1 MQRSYAMEALGWALI
16 AGGLAFLVS
25 GLVFL
30 LRMRREQSAQQ
41 QEVEQTIGEIDDQLH
56 ETRRERGD
64 TS

>member
-1 MQRSYAMEALGWALI
+1 MEALGWSLI

-41 QEVEQTIGEIDDQLH
+41 QDIEQTIKEIDDQLH
-56 ETRRERGD
+56 EKRRERGD

>member
-1 MQRSYAMEALGWALI
+1 MEALGWSLI

-30 LRMRREQSAQQ
+30 LRTRREPSAQQ
-41 QEVEQTIGEIDDQLH
+41 QDVGQTIREVDDQLH
-56 ETRRERGD
+56 EMRREPGD

>member
-1 MQRSYAMEALGWALI
+1 MEALGWSLI

-41 QEVEQTIGEIDDQLH
+41 QDAEQTIREIDDQPH

>member
-1 MQRSYAMEALGWALI
+1 MEALGWSLI

-41 QEVEQTIGEIDDQLH
+41 QDIEQTTGEIDDQLH
-56 ETRRERGD
+56 EMRRERGD

>member
-1 MQRSYAMEALGWALI
+1 MEALGWSLI
-16 AGGLAFLVS
+16 AGGLILLFS
-25 GLVFL
+25 GLIFL

-41 QEVEQTIGEIDDQLH
+41 QDVEQTIRETDDQLH

>member
-1 MQRSYAMEALGWALI
+1 MEALGWSLI

-30 LRMRREQSAQQ
+30 LRTRREQSAQQ
-41 QEVEQTIGEIDDQLH
+41 QDVGQTIREVDDQLH
-56 ETRRERGD
+56 EMRRERGD

>member
-1 MQRSYAMEALGWALI
+1 MEALGWSLI

-41 QEVEQTIGEIDDQLH
+41 QEIEQTIREIDDQLH
-56 ETRRERGD
+56 ERRRERDD

>member
-1 MQRSYAMEALGWALI
+1 MEALGWSLI
-16 AGGLAFLVS
+16 AAGLAFLVS

-30 LRMRREQSAQQ
+30 LRMRREQSVQQ
-41 QEVEQTIGEIDDQLH
+41 RDIEQTTREIDDQPH

>member
-1 MQRSYAMEALGWALI
+1 MEALGWSLI
-16 AGGLAFLVS
+16 AGGLAFLVG

-41 QEVEQTIGEIDDQLH
+41 QDIEQTTGEIDDQLH
-56 ETRRERGD
+56 EMRRERGD